1 MKMKIKDIKLIKADK
16 GMVKARVDIT
26 FDGFILK
33 GFKVIKDNEGKTY
46 VTPPSYLAGTY
57 WRPLFFTETEEDWNQ
72 IQKRVLETF
81 NNQEIEEVLNETN
94 M

>member
-1 MKMKIKDIKLIKADK
+1 MKIKDIKLIKADK